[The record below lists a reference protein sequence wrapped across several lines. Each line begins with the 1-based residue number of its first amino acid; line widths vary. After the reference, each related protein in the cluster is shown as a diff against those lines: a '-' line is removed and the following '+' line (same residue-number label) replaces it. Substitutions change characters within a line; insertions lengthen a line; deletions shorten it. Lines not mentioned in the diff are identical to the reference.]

1 MSPPRRIILTLRL
14 FAFAGA
20 MLLLLPVQAAAAD
33 VRGQNNATIGP
44 GQTITDDLYLFG
56 NTVAMQ
62 GTVEG
67 DLVGAGGTVNI
78 SGRVTRDLLI
88 AGGTINIS
96 GPVDGSVRIAGGNI
110 SITGPVTGDVL
121 VAGGTLTLG
130 SEATVGRDLLLAA
143 GTATV
148 SAPVHRNVKLGT
160 GTVTLENTVGG
171 NVTGSVDKLTLA
183 SGAKIDGSLDYTSR
197 NAATIDAGATI
208 AGPVTRH
215 TPVTSTT
222 SPGGAGLGFIGWL
235 RGLIGISLLGLLLV
249 LLFPG
254 FGAKAVEALEHR
266 PGASLGFGAAI
277 LVITPIVAIVAF
289 IVGLIVGGW
298 WLALLLFPAY
308 ILALALGYVVSGLL
322 IGRWVAHRFDWQLH
336 PAWIVLAGLFGLAV
350 VGLIPVLGAIVS
362 FIAVLFGLGALTIA
376 VTSRP
381 TAAQTA

>member
-1 MSPPRRIILTLRL
+1 MRGPRGLILTLRL
-14 FAFAGA
+14 LALAGA
-20 MLLLLPVQAAAAD
+20 LLLLVPVRAAAAD
-33 VRGQNNATIGP
+33 LRGQNDATIGA

-56 NTVAMQ
+56 NTVAME

-67 DLVGAGGTVNI
+67 DLVAAGGTVNI
-78 SGRVTRDLLI
+78 SGHVMRDLTV

-96 GPVDGSVRIAGGNI
+96 GPVAGSVRIAGGNV

-130 SEATVGRDLLLAA
+130 SEAAVGRDLLLAA

-148 SAPVHRNVKLGT
+148 AAPVHRNVKFGT

-183 SGAKIDGSLDYTSR
+183 NGAKIAGLLDYTSK
-197 NAATIDAGATI
+197 NAATIDAGATV
-208 AGPVTRH
+208 AGGVTRH
-215 TPVTSTT
+215 TPAAATT

-266 PGASLGFGAAI
+266 TGASLGFGAAI
-277 LVITPIVAIVAF
+277 LIITPIVGIIAF
-289 IVGLIVGGW
+289 IVGLIIGGW

-322 IGRWVAHRFDWQLH
+322 IGRWAANRFNWKLH
-336 PAWIVLAGLFGLAV
+336 PAWIVLAGLFTLAV

-362 FIAVLFGLGALTIA
+362 FAAVILGLGALMIA

-381 TAAQTA
+381 RAGQTA